1 MIKLWLSRMG
11 LLCGG
16 EHVVREDVIRLTS
29 CRAPSND
36 KSGIS
41 SQIEYKRYEFHV

>member
-11 LLCGG
+11 LLCSG
-16 EHVVREDVIRLTS
+16 EHVEREDAIRLTS

-36 KSGIS
+36 KSGIR
-41 SQIEYKRYEFHV
+41 SQMAYKRYEFHV